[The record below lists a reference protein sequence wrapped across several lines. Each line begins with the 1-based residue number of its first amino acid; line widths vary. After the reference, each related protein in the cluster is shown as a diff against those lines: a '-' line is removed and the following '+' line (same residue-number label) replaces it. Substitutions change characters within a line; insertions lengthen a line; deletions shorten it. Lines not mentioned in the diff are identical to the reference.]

1 MKKTLSIVLL
11 ILIISCNNQQQ
22 ADLLIYN
29 ANIYT
34 VDDSFSVKEAMAIMD
49 GKILEVGSTEDILN
63 SYQSD
68 NQLDLNGKHIYPG
81 INDAHAHLYGLGQ
94 NLRGVDLKETKSI
107 EEIVQRIVDYQKKYN
122 SDFIL
127 GRGWDQ
133 NDWEVKDFPT
143 KDTLD
148 LLFPDTPIALTRIDG
163 HAMLVNQKALDLA
176 KIDENTEAK
185 GGAILIKNRKLTGV
199 LIDNPMAK
207 VKAVIPPLTKED
219 IKEALSKAEAIALQN
234 GLTSLTD
241 AGLPKDVIMT
251 IKEMHKNGELKI
263 RINAMVSNTQEDIDY
278 FLNEGIIKTP
288 RLRVGSV
295 KVYADGALGSRG
307 AALKEAYSDQANHFG
322 AMVISLENFDKLANK
337 IAQSE
342 YQMNTH
348 AIGDSANAVVLRTYQ
363 KYLNDKPNRRWRVEH
378 AQVLDPS
385 EYDYFSKNILPSV
398 QPTHATSDMYWA
410 EDRLGEERVKHA
422 YAYKR
427 LLEEAEILPLGTD
440 FPVEKVNPMLT
451 FFAAVS
457 RQDTEGFP
465 ENGFQP
471 QNALTQ
477 EEALKGMTI
486 WAAYAAFEEDEKGSL
501 ESGKYADFIV
511 LDEDLI
517 SIDIE
522 KVPSIQ
528 VQKTYINGELV
539 FEK

>member
-207 VKAVIPPLTKED
+207 VKAVIPP
-219 IKEALSKAEAIALQN
+219 
-234 GLTSLTD
+234 
-241 AGLPKDVIMT
+241 
-251 IKEMHKNGELKI
+251 
-263 RINAMVSNTQEDIDY
+263 
-278 FLNEGIIKTP
+278 
-288 RLRVGSV
+288 
-295 KVYADGALGSRG
+295 
-307 AALKEAYSDQANHFG
+307 
-322 AMVISLENFDKLANK
+322 
-337 IAQSE
+337 
-342 YQMNTH
+342 
-348 AIGDSANAVVLRTYQ
+348 
-363 KYLNDKPNRRWRVEH
+363 
-378 AQVLDPS
+378 
-385 EYDYFSKNILPSV
+385 
-398 QPTHATSDMYWA
+398 
-410 EDRLGEERVKHA
+410 
-422 YAYKR
+422 
-427 LLEEAEILPLGTD
+427 
-440 FPVEKVNPMLT
+440 
-451 FFAAVS
+451 
-457 RQDTEGFP
+457 
-465 ENGFQP
+465 
-471 QNALTQ
+471 
-477 EEALKGMTI
+477 
-486 WAAYAAFEEDEKGSL
+486 
-501 ESGKYADFIV
+501 
-511 LDEDLI
+511 
-517 SIDIE
+517 
-522 KVPSIQ
+522 
-528 VQKTYINGELV
+528 
-539 FEK
+539 